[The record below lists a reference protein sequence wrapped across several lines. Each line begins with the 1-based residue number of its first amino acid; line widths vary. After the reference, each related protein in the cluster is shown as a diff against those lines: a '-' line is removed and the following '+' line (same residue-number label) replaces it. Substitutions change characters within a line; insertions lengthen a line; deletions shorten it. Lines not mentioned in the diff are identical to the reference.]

1 MEGFELIESRR
12 REPAIKNQNN
22 PAAIKQDRTDKIL
35 DVAADNMEQILTL
48 AGNIIE
54 IEKMKV
60 VSEACLAKME
70 EDRKM
75 LLAEAQAYVEKK
87 KADTNSVV
95 EKMNVVRTMMLDF
108 YTHSNGNIS
117 GDDFCR
123 IISEMVNQMG
133 KVENGVK

>member
-133 KVENGVK
+133 KVENGAK

>member
-1 MEGFELIESRR
+1 
-12 REPAIKNQNN
+12 
-22 PAAIKQDRTDKIL
+22 
-35 DVAADNMEQILTL
+35 
-48 AGNIIE
+48 
-54 IEKMKV
+54 
-60 VSEACLAKME
+60 
-70 EDRKM
+70 M